1 MMPSRRD
8 RRRIRT
14 VMAEPVSAVR
24 LAPASAGAT
33 GATAEPLSRGRS
45 IAVWALI
52 VVASV
57 ISLVSI
63 LTVWVDRQ
71 MLDNNSWRRATEQV
85 VNDPE
90 VRHALA
96 TRLVNGVYA
105 NTDVA
110 ASLEQR
116 LPANLKGLAAPLAD
130 GLHGPAINAAEELMS
145 RPRFRQLLINAS
157 TVAHDKLVK
166 VLENATGY
174 GISTGNG
181 TVTLN
186 LTEMMRQIA
195 TDLGLPGKAVAKLPA
210 DAGVITLMRSDQLTA
225 AQKGVRLVKALS
237 AWLLVAVLVLYGLAI
252 YLARGARRRT
262 LARIAWAL
270 IILGLLV

>member
-1 MMPSRRD
+1 MMPARRD
-8 RRRIRT
+8 RRRMRT

-24 LAPASAGAT
+24 LAPAPA

-105 NTDVA
+105 NADVA

-116 LPANLKGLAAPLAD
+116 LPANLKGLAAPLA
-130 GLHGPAINAAEELMS
+130 
-145 RPRFRQLLINAS
+145 
-157 TVAHDKLVK
+157 
-166 VLENATGY
+166 
-174 GISTGNG
+174 
-181 TVTLN
+181 
-186 LTEMMRQIA
+186 
-195 TDLGLPGKAVAKLPA
+195 
-210 DAGVITLMRSDQLTA
+210 
-225 AQKGVRLVKALS
+225 
-237 AWLLVAVLVLYGLAI
+237 
-252 YLARGARRRT
+252 
-262 LARIAWAL
+262 
-270 IILGLLV
+270 